1 MPATS
6 SAASPSPARRNSPT
20 ARCAFRP
27 PRRHRSPIP
36 PLLCA
41 ALCRCVVGIVRRA
54 RPLTLQLVQAE
65 DKNIKLFASLHLG
78 KQQKVS
84 LACLWRQW
92 HSGRSSLDE
101 ELAAALT
108 QLSGL
113 PSSEEIPADAVMYIA
128 ICAGAAPLL
137 PGGLMDAVGMLR
149 SAARWGS
156 RLIGIG
162 SESTS
167 AADMAFRKVLDVHER
182 DAQLLEEIMS
192 FMTAPGAVLT
202 PRQHA
207 QFCDSC
213 VRSCVPLVDLL
224 RLAQTAAM
232 EEKRMML
239 LRPFVFTNSSVMA
252 IGN

>member
-1 MPATS
+1 MHLGLDLGEFG
-6 SAASPSPARRNSPT
+6 
-20 ARCAFRP
+20 CG
-27 PRRHRSPIP
+27 RHHH
-36 PLLCA
+36 
-41 ALCRCVVGIVRRA
+41 RA
-54 RPLTLQLVQAE
+54 REWVQAE

-92 HSGRSSLDE
+92 HSGRTALDE
-101 ELAAALT
+101 ELAAALV

-128 ICAGAAPLL
+128 TCAGAASSM
-137 PGGLMDAVGMLR
+137 PGGLLDAVGMLR
-149 SAARWGS
+149 SAARWGA

-162 SESTS
+162 SESTA
-167 AADMAFRKVLDVHER
+167 AADAAFRKVLDVHER
-182 DAQLLEEIMS
+182 DAQLLEEIVS

-202 PRQHA
+202 ARQHA